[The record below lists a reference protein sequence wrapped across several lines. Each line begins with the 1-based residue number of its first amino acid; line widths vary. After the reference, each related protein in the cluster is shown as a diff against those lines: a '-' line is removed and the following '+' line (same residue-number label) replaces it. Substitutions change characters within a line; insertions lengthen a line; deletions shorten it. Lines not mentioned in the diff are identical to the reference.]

1 MDAPGPVPDSINCHA
16 CGALIDLAGQTG
28 FTHVECQRCDAL
40 SVVPLQFA
48 DFLLLSPIGSGS
60 IGTVYRAIDLPL
72 NRYLALKIL
81 PRKLSAN
88 PEFVNNFSR
97 EARSAAVNHHNV
109 AQVYTFGEYDGQYY
123 IAMELLERGSL
134 DDRITKLGKLPEA
147 DVLSVGIQVASAL
160 RAAWGHGVLHRDV
173 KPGNILFNENE
184 VPKLV
189 DFGLARSHGM
199 NSESPGEG
207 FEHVWGTPYYIAP
220 EKLRG
225 QPEDFRS
232 DMYSL
237 GATLFHAAAGRP
249 PFDAATTGEVITK
262 HVTQPALLRTYAP
275 TVHDRTMRVITC
287 MLAKDPEERY
297 GSYDELVEEL
307 AEAQEDLQPKAP
319 PKRRSIRALLGLRSQ
334 ERLKD

>member
-16 CGALIDLAGQTG
+16 CGALIDLTGQTG
-28 FTHVECQRCDAL
+28 FTHVECKRCEAL

-60 IGTVYRAIDLPL
+60 IGMVYKAIDLPL
-72 NRYLALKIL
+72 NRYLALKVL

-97 EARSAAVNHHNV
+97 EARSAAVNHQNV
-109 AQVYTFGEYDGQYY
+109 AQVYSFGEYDDQYY
-123 IAMELLERGSL
+123 IAMELLEHGSL
-134 DDRITKLGKLPEA
+134 DDRISKLGKLPEEE
-147 DVLSVGIQVASAL
+147 VLSIGIQVASAL
-160 RAAWGHGVLHRDV
+160 RAAWGRGVLHRDV
-173 KPGNILFNENE
+173 KPGNILFNEDE
-184 VPKLV
+184 VPKIV

-199 NSESPGEG
+199 DGEGPSEG

-225 QPEDFRS
+225 QSEDFRS

-237 GATLFHAAAGRP
+237 GATLFHATAGRP

-275 TVHDRTMRVITC
+275 TVHDRTMQTPSC
-287 MLAKDPEERY
+287 LLAKDPEERY
-297 GSYDELVEEL
+297 GSYDELIEEL
-307 AEAQEDLQPKAP
+307 ARAQEDLRPKAP
-319 PKRRSIRALLGLRSQ
+319 LKRRSVLERLGLR
-334 ERLKD
+334 

>member
-1 MDAPGPVPDSINCHA
+1 MDAPGLVPDSINCHA
-16 CGALIDLAGQTG
+16 CGALIDLTGQTG
-28 FTHVECQRCDAL
+28 FTHVECKRCEAL
-40 SVVPLQFA
+40 SVVPLQFS

-60 IGTVYRAIDLPL
+60 IGTVYKAIDLPL
-72 NRYLALKIL
+72 NRYVALKIL

-88 PEFVNNFSR
+88 PESVNNFSR
-97 EARSAAVNHHNV
+97 EARAAAVNHQNV
-109 AQVYTFGEYDGQYY
+109 AQVYTFGECDGQYF
-123 IAMELLERGSL
+123 IAMELLEHGSL

-147 DVLSVGIQVASAL
+147 DVLSIGTQVASAL
-160 RAAWGHGVLHRDV
+160 RAAWGRGLLHRDV
-173 KPGNILFNENE
+173 KPGNILFNERE

-189 DFGLARSHGM
+189 DFGLARSLGKDTAGT
-199 NSESPGEG
+199 SES

-232 DMYSL
+232 DIYSL

-275 TVHDRTMRVITC
+275 TVHDRTMQVITC
-287 MLAKDPEERY
+287 MLAKDPEDRY
-297 GSYDELVEEL
+297 GSYDELIEEL
-307 AEAQEDLQPKAP
+307 SAAEEDLKPRP
-319 PKRRSIRALLGLRSQ
+319 TSGRRSLLGFLGLRSRA
-334 ERLKD
+334 ETGA

>member
-1 MDAPGPVPDSINCHA
+1 MQALR
-16 CGALIDLAGQTG
+16 GALRGAASI
-28 FTHVECQRCDAL
+28 C
-40 SVVPLQFA
+40 

-60 IGTVYRAIDLPL
+60 IGMVYKAIDLPL

-97 EARSAAVNHHNV
+97 EARSAAVNHQNV
-109 AQVYTFGEYDGQYY
+109 AQVYSFGEYDDQYY
-123 IAMELLERGSL
+123 IAMELLEHGSL
-134 DDRITKLGKLPEA
+134 DDRISKLGKLPEEE
-147 DVLSVGIQVASAL
+147 VLSIGIQVASAL

-173 KPGNILFNENE
+173 KPGNILFNEDE
-184 VPKLV
+184 VPKIV

-199 NSESPGEG
+199 DGESPSEG

-225 QPEDFRS
+225 QSEDFRS

-275 TVHDRTMRVITC
+275 DGSRPHRCRRLPGCSPRIPTNVTVLTMNSSRNWPGHRKISGQ
-287 MLAKDPEERY
+287 KHRPN
-297 GSYDELVEEL
+297 G
-307 AEAQEDLQPKAP
+307 AP
-319 PKRRSIRALLGLRSQ
+319 YSSC
-334 ERLKD
+334 

>member
-1 MDAPGPVPDSINCHA
+1 M
-16 CGALIDLAGQTG
+16 
-28 FTHVECQRCDAL
+28 
-40 SVVPLQFA
+40 
-48 DFLLLSPIGSGS
+48 
-60 IGTVYRAIDLPL
+60 
-72 NRYLALKIL
+72 
-81 PRKLSAN
+81 
-88 PEFVNNFSR
+88 
-97 EARSAAVNHHNV
+97 
-109 AQVYTFGEYDGQYY
+109 
-123 IAMELLERGSL
+123 
-134 DDRITKLGKLPEA
+134 
-147 DVLSVGIQVASAL
+147 
-160 RAAWGHGVLHRDV
+160 LHRDV

-189 DFGLARSHGM
+189 DFGLARSHSM
-199 NSESPGEG
+199 NTESPGEG

-275 TVHDRTMRVITC
+275 TVHDRTMNVITC

-319 PKRRSIRALLGLRSQ
+319 PKRRSIRALLGLRS
-334 ERLKD
+334 